1 MMKSIM
7 IAVSF
12 VVLFTIQI
20 FSQVEI
26 PVFEKM
32 AGKWQGSYESN
43 GMNYLETIEMKWI
56 FNHNFFHIDIW
67 RDATNDNSKKYEGI
81 EKEVFT
87 IDNEGKLAGWSAG
100 NRGFSYML
108 SFTGTFSESSVTLA
122 GSNAKAECKIV
133 YELKDKQLV
142 RKYEYNSPTGE
153 TEQSEVVYSSVRSDY
168 NTHTLPTTYDNIN
181 GPGLAYV
188 CHLTEDFVTVFDTK
202 TNELIGKIPGGK
214 GSSWICFSSEGYNGY
229 ITNYNSGNLT
239 VFNRKTNETIATV
252 GAGENPTFLVEANHK
267 ILISHQSQD
276 GIWVLDTY
284 SNTIVKRLPEGTGP
298 LYLIKNENK
307 IYQPQIFY
315 PYLYIIDPV
324 KLEVKK
330 KIKTGGRPME
340 MAFIDNQKYGY
351 MVNFDLAEVTKYDT
365 KTDNVVKRIKDIKNP
380 RGIAASP
387 DGKLLYVSNV
397 VDGKVYVI
405 STQTDSLTAVID
417 GFTMPVSIAFTA
429 DGKYAYVLNQSAS
442 TISIID
448 TNANTIIQTF
458 YVAGNP
464 ISILIDEK

>member
-12 VVLFTIQI
+12 IVLFTIQL
-20 FSQVEI
+20 FSQVDI

-32 AGKWQGSYESN
+32 AGKWQGVYASN
-43 GMNYLETIEMKWI
+43 GTNYQETIEMKWI
-56 FNHNFFHIDIW
+56 FNHNFFYIDIW
-67 RDATNDNSKKYEGI
+67 RDATNDNTKKYEAI

-100 NRGFSYML
+100 FEGFSHML
-108 SFTGTFSESSVTLA
+108 SFTGTYDENGVTLT
-122 GSNAKAECKIV
+122 GSNALAECKIV

-142 RKYEYNSPTGE
+142 RKYEYKSTAGE
-153 TEQSEVVYSSVRSDY
+153 TEQLEVVYSSIRSDY
-168 NTHTLPTTYDNIN
+168 NTHTLPVMYDNISTK
-181 GPGLAYV
+181 GLAYV
-188 CHLTEDFVTVFDTK
+188 CHLSEEFVTVFDTK
-202 TNELIGKIPGGK
+202 TNQLVGKIPAGK
-214 GSSWICFSSEGYNGY
+214 NTSWICFSPEGYNGY
-229 ITNYNSGNLT
+229 ITNYSSGNLT
-239 VFNRKTNETIATV
+239 VFNRKTNETIITV
-252 GAGENPTFLVEANHK
+252 GAGENPTFVLPVKNY
-267 ILISHQSQD
+267 ILISHQSED

-284 SNTIVKRLPEGTGP
+284 SNTITKRFTEGTGP

-351 MVNFDLAEVTKYDT
+351 MVNFDFAEVTKYDT
-365 KTDNVVKRIKDIKNP
+365 KTDNVVKHIKDIKNP

-387 DGKLLYVSNV
+387 DGKLIYVTNV

-405 STQTDSLTAVID
+405 STQTDSLTAIID
-417 GFTMPVSIAFTA
+417 GFTMPVSVSFTG

-448 TNANTIIQTF
+448 TNENTIIQTF